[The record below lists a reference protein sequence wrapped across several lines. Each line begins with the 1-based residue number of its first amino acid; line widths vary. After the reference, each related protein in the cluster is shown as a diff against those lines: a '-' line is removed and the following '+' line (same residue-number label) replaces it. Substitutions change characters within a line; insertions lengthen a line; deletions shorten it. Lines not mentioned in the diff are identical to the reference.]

1 MGPKPVFK
9 KTADDG
15 ILSVKKL
22 KTSSFQQT
30 KEMKSE
36 DSSKIFTCEEHQ
48 ESGRSNVLI
57 LQL

>member
-1 MGPKPVFK
+1 MGPKLGFE
-9 KTADDG
+9 KTENYG

-36 DSSKIFTCEEHQ
+36 DSSKIFAREEHQ
-48 ESGRSNVLI
+48 ESRRSNVLI
-57 LQL
+57 L